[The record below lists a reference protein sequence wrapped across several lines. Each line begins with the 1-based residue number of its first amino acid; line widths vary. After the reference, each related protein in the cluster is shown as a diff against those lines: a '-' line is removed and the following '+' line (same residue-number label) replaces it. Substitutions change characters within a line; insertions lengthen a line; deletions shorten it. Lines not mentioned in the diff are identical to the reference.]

1 MIVTRRSLL
10 KALLAGAAVAA
21 LSSALP
27 LPALA
32 APPSVAV
39 WKAASCGCC
48 EGWVKHMRAA
58 GFPVQ
63 VTEMDDLSPV
73 KARQGVPSALQSCH
87 TAIVDGYVL
96 EGHVPAPAVLRLLAE
111 RPRARGLAVPGMP
124 LSAPGMDAGA
134 DRYDV
139 VLFGL
144 ADGGTRIFE
153 RY

>member
-1 MIVTRRSLL
+1 MIITRRSLL
-10 KALLAGAAVAA
+10 KTLLAGAAVAA
-21 LSSALP
+21 LASALP

-63 VTEMDDLSPV
+63 VTEMDDVSPV
-73 KARQGVPSALQSCH
+73 KARQGVPAALQSCH

-134 DRYDV
+134 DHYDV